1 MKSTN
6 GQLIWKQIQDLID
19 NKHVFPAQVNHNNF
33 IFYGVLG
40 RFLSRRS
47 NKSRIS
53 YSLIR
58 TLVLLKMC

>member
-33 IFYGVLG
+33 YFFMRWLYVFYEAGQTG
-40 RFLSRRS
+40 
-47 NKSRIS
+47 
-53 YSLIR
+53 
-58 TLVLLKMC
+58 